1 MWITVPSPRFKGS
14 KRESKK
20 PLPRWERLLNLPA
33 DYFLAALRF
42 SSMAACAAASRATG
56 TRYGEQLT

>member
-1 MWITVPSPRFKGS
+1 MDHRPSAPVQGFKARIKKGRSREGS
-14 KRESKK
+14 G
-20 PLPRWERLLNLPA
+20 LLNLPA

-42 SSMAACAAASRATG
+42 SSIAACAAASRATG